1 MGLRGLFT
9 AIYLILFLTACQL
22 APVDFI
28 AQETKESPGPVLE
41 EISPQPFV
49 AIKPVA
55 SITQEAPG
63 DLWVRIREDLTWQE
77 LSNAEIAKAR
87 TWYLRQSSFLPT
99 VSNRANYYLHYIV
112 EEVEKRDMP
121 MEIALLPLVESNL
134 NPFAK
139 SPSHAGGIWQ
149 IMPATGRSL
158 GLNQDWWFDGRQD
171 LRASTRAALD
181 YLEQLNKRNDG
192 DWLLTLAAYNAGN
205 GRVNRA
211 QRANSNKGLPTD
223 YWSLK
228 LPRETK
234 GYVPKLIALAQIIAT
249 PEKYSANLPYV
260 ANAPAFEVAS
270 TDGQIEIARA
280 AELAGIDI
288 GTLRA
293 FNPGQ
298 LRWATA
304 PGSGELLVPVGS
316 GKTFEERF
324 AQLDPARRVEWQRY
338 KIQRGDSLSRIAH
351 KFDSQVSLLKEV
363 NKLKGSRIRAGDTL
377 MIPKGNAWA
386 SSLAF
391 SGKKQPS
398 RQGYR
403 VRNGDSLYRI
413 AGKFNV
419 SVRDII
425 SWNALDP
432 NKYLQP
438 GQKLTLYV
446 TGG

>member
-1 MGLRGLFT
+1 MV
-9 AIYLILFLTACQL
+9 
-22 APVDFI
+22 PVDI
-28 AQETKESPGPVLE
+28 AAVDVEKPSDVLLE
-41 EISPQPFV
+41 EISPQPF
-49 AIKPVA
+49 ITEPA
-55 SITQEAPG
+55 SVTSVTTQEAPG
-63 DLWVRIREDLTWQE
+63 DLWERIRTDLTWQE
-77 LSNAEIAKAR
+77 INNAEIADAR
-87 TWYLRQSSFLPT
+87 AWYLRQSSFLPT

-112 EEVEKRDMP
+112 EEVQKRDIP

-149 IMPATGRSL
+149 IMPATGRHL
-158 GLNQDWWFDGRQD
+158 GLTQDWWFDGRQD

-181 YLEQLNKRNDG
+181 YLEQLNKQNEG

-205 GRVNRA
+205 GRVNKA
-211 QRANSNKGLPTD
+211 QRNNLKLGRGTD

-228 LPRETK
+228 LPRETRR
-234 GYVPKLIALAQIIAT
+234 YVPKLIALAQIIAS
-249 PEKYSANLPYV
+249 PEKYGANLPYV
-260 ANAPAFEVAS
+260 ANAPAFEVAA
-270 TDGQIEIARA
+270 TGGQIEIARA

-288 GTLRA
+288 GTLQA

-304 PGSGELLVPVGS
+304 PSSARELLVPIGS
-316 GKTFEERF
+316 RDRFEQRI
-324 AQLDPARRVEWQRY
+324 AQLDPTRRVEWQHY

-351 KFDSQVSLLKEV
+351 RFGSQVTLLKEV
-363 NKLKGSRIRAGDTL
+363 NSLNGSRIRAGNTL

-386 SSLAF
+386 SSLAL
-391 SGKKQPS
+391 SGKKQPNA
-398 RQGYR
+398 QGYK

-413 AGKFNV
+413 AGRFKV
-419 SVRDII
+419 SVSDII
-425 SWNALDP
+425 AWNALDP

-446 TGG
+446 NDG